1 MLQDTFISQILLPT
15 NGQSSLLS
23 EEVYSSE
30 RKMDVT
36 VFEIKKKHLFK
47 PGLAIK
53 IQEPLEII

>member
-36 VFEIKKKHLFK
+36 VFEIKKNICLNQ
-47 PGLAIK
+47 G
-53 IQEPLEII
+53 